1 MCFRQHPR
9 VRCDNHVWIKCYKLY
24 RTIPIERFIFNYTFS
39 TVNTDFFS
47 KKKQKMAKNWAF
59 LLFFLRFLVRGD
71 KKTRH
76 NLSMQEAKTT

>member
-1 MCFRQHPR
+1 
-9 VRCDNHVWIKCYKLY
+9 
-24 RTIPIERFIFNYTFS
+24 
-39 TVNTDFFS
+39 
-47 KKKQKMAKNWAF
+47 MAKNWAF